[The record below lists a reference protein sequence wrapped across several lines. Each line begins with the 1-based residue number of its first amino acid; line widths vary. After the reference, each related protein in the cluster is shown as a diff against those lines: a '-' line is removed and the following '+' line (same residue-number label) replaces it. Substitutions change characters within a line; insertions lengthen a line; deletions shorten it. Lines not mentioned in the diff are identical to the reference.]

1 MARVL
6 VIDDSPT
13 VLEIVSERLM
23 AAGHEVLQ
31 ASDGKPGLALFL
43 RSSPDLVISDM
54 VMPEM
59 DGFEVLRAIRVAAPA
74 TPLILMSG
82 GGRSLRLDDLLRTAR
97 LLGAWQVL
105 RKPFSAE
112 ALLDVVGE
120 ALAAG
125 GVALG
130 GKARDS

>member
-6 VIDDSPT
+6 AIDDSPT
-13 VLEIVSERLM
+13 VLEIVSERLT

-31 ASDGKPGLALFL
+31 ASDGKPGLTLFL

-59 DGFEVLRAIRVAAPA
+59 DGFEVLRAMRVAAPA

-82 GGRSLRLDDLLRTAR
+82 RT
-97 LLGAWQVL
+97 L
-105 RKPFSAE
+105 P
-112 ALLDVVGE
+112 
-120 ALAAG
+120 AAG
-125 GVALG
+125 
-130 GKARDS
+130 